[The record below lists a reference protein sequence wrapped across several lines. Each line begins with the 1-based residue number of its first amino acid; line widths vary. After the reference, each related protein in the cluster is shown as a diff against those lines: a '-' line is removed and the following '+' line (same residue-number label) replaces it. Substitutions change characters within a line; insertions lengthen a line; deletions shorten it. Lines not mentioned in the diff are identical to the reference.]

1 MLSLIVICS
10 LLVLLTVAIH
20 AGGTSLWV
28 WVLIRKY
35 GHHEGMIGVKDRLSL
50 FIMTALVLM
59 TMHLVEVF
67 LWAITL
73 LNLPAVTQVDNLE
86 QALYYSMVTFT
97 TLGYGDITLSPGVRW
112 LSGVEA
118 MNGILLF
125 GWSTAFF
132 FGVMQRAWKM
142 GGESVFPNK

>member
-1 MLSLIVICS
+1 MLSLIVVCS

-35 GHHEGMIGVKDRLSL
+35 ANHEGMIAAWDRWCL
-50 FIMTALVLM
+50 FILTALVLM

-73 LNLPAVTQVDNLE
+73 LKLPAVTQIETFE

-97 TLGYGDITLSPGVRW
+97 TLGYGDITLNPGMRW
-112 LSGVEA
+112 LSGGEA

-142 GGESVFPNK
+142 GGEGD